1 MRILVISDTHGSTIR
16 AEEVYKKLNST
27 GKIDYIIHCGDYI
40 DDGIK
45 LRDKLGVKALLTKG
59 NCDNSFSEDEFA
71 ILETEAGNI
80 LAVHG
85 HMQRVSYSLE
95 YLYELAIDNNCVCA
109 VFGHTH
115 RGIFTNVNGI
125 YMMNPGSLT
134 RPRDASLG
142 SFGIL
147 EIDGDTISGQ
157 IYSYNNFMK
166 DEKTKKKVTTGHLSS
181 LLNYSDRF

>member
-1 MRILVISDTHGSTIR
+1 MRILVLSDTHGDITKAI
-16 AEEVYKKLNST
+16 EVYKKLNKT
-27 GKIDYIIHCGDYI
+27 KKIDYIVHCGDYI
-40 DDGIK
+40 DDGLR
-45 LRDKLGVKALLTKG
+45 LRDKLGVKVLLTKG
-59 NCDNSFSEDEFA
+59 NCDNSFNEDEFA

-109 VFGHTH
+109 LFGHTH
-115 RGIFTNVNGI
+115 RGLFTNVNGI
-125 YMMNPGSLT
+125 HIMNPGSLT
-134 RPRDASLG
+134 RPRDASSG

-157 IYSYNNFMK
+157 IYSYENFMS
-166 DEKTKKKVTTGHLSS
+166 DEKSKKKITTGHLSS